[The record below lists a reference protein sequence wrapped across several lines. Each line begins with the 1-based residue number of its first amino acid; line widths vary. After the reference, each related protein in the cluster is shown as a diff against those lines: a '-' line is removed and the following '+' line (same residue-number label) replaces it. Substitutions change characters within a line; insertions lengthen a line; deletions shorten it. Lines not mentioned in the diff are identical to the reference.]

1 MGDDATS
8 VLRGSGLVMIGGM
21 NVNVLKLEQLCS
33 PDEFGYGMQMNEVMH
48 DTKDFGLDCK
58 EEFN

>member
-33 PDEFGYGMQMNEVMH
+33 PDEFGYGM
-48 DTKDFGLDCK
+48 
-58 EEFN
+58 

>member
-1 MGDDATS
+1 M
-8 VLRGSGLVMIGGM
+8 MIGGM

-48 DTKDFGLDCK
+48 DTKDFGLESK
-58 EEFN
+58 EEFNWSGI